1 MRFAHLADTHLG
13 YRQYNLIEREEDFYE
28 TFHKTV
34 DKIIESEVDFV
45 IHSGDLFESNKPST
59 RTLFE
64 FQKGFFKL
72 KEAGIPIYAIAG
84 NHDSVMSQGSL
95 PPQVLFKDLGLKLI
109 SPNQKCYLH
118 GGVLICG
125 LPFSPKTKMKFYREE
140 LKKLEKEADRHL
152 KSILVMHQGID
163 KYFNQSYELELEHI
177 PRNFDYY
184 ALGHLHNYIVD
195 DFGKGKLVYPGSG
208 DVWRTNE
215 LEDARKNGKGFC
227 IVNLSQDPPEIER
240 VKIDVSRE
248 YFREYID
255 YDKLDEKLEVIKNRI
270 INLEKKPVLE
280 LIVEN
285 GDFNSSDVYDI
296 INDALGEHVLTIRP
310 TLRPDTI
317 DGPLIPDDIEGTLDP
332 RGLLYHELDERH
344 NSKEINNL
352 AVDLLDNLS
361 KGNEEESKHIS
372 DKFYEDFY
380 GLKINSSDDIEIAES
395 ENSGDS
401 DGNMN
406 SNNRDSNG
414 NSDSNNR
421 ESSKNT
427 DLKSMDNPADDEKG
441 KSKIVSL
448 DNF

>member
-13 YRQYNLIEREEDFYE
+13 YRQYGLIEREEDFYE
-28 TFHKTV
+28 AFHKTV
-34 DKIIESEVDFV
+34 DKIIESNVDFV
-45 IHSGDLFESNKPST
+45 IHSGDLFETNKPTT

-72 KEAGIPIYAIAG
+72 KEAGIPVYAIAG
-84 NHDSVMSQGSL
+84 NHDSVMKAGSL
-95 PPQVLFKDLGLKLI
+95 PPQVLFKELGLKLI
-109 SPNQKCYLH
+109 SPNKPCYLH

-125 LPFSPKTKMKFYREE
+125 LRFTPKTKMNSYREE

-152 KSILVMHQGID
+152 KSILVLHQGID
-163 KYFNQSYELELEHI
+163 KYFNQNYELELEDI
-177 PRNFDYY
+177 PKNFDYY

-208 DVWRTNE
+208 EVWRANE

-240 VKIDVSRE
+240 VRIDLQRE
-248 YFREYID
+248 YIREYID
-255 YDKLDEKLEVIKNRI
+255 YNQLNEKLDIIKNRI
-270 INLEKKPVLE
+270 MNMEKKPVLE

-296 INDALGEHVLTIRP
+296 INDTLKEYALTIRY
-310 TLRPDTI
+310 TFNPDKHDIII
-317 DGPLIPDDIEGTLDP
+317 DGDMETLDP
-332 RGLLYHELDERH
+332 RGLLYQELDKRH

-372 DKFYEDFY
+372 DKFYEDYY
-380 GLKINSSDDIEIAES
+380 GLKINSSDIEKE
-395 ENSGDS
+395 ENGNSRES
-401 DGNMN
+401 DGNI
-406 SNNRDSNG
+406 
-414 NSDSNNR
+414 DSNNG
-421 ESSKNT
+421 ESGEKTDSKTN
-427 DLKSMDNPADDEKG
+427 DNSIDEKED
-441 KSKIVSL
+441 KTKFVSL

>member
-13 YRQYNLIEREEDFYE
+13 YRQYGLIEREEDFYE

-34 DKIIESEVDFV
+34 DKIIESDVDFV

-64 FQKGFFKL
+64 FQKGFLKL
-72 KEAGIPIYAIAG
+72 KEAGIPVYAIAG
-84 NHDSVMSQGSL
+84 NHDSVMRAGSL
-95 PPQVLFKDLGLKLI
+95 PPQVLFKELGLKLI
-109 SPNQKCYLH
+109 SPSQPCYLH

-125 LPFSPKTKMKFYREE
+125 LPYSPKTQMNYYLEKLRM
-140 LKKLEKEADRHL
+140 LEKEADNHL
-152 KSILVMHQGID
+152 KSILVLHQGID

-177 PRNFDYY
+177 PKNFDYY

-195 DFGKGKLVYPGSG
+195 DFGKGKLVYPGSAEI
-208 DVWRTNE
+208 WRTNE
-215 LEDARKNGKGFC
+215 LQDARKNGKGFC

-240 VKIDVSRE
+240 VAIDMPRE
-248 YFREYID
+248 YIREYID
-255 YDKLDEKLEVIKNRI
+255 YGDLNEKLDIIKNHIMKLEN
-270 INLEKKPVLE
+270 KPVLE

-310 TLRPDTI
+310 NLRPDDSTI
-317 DGPLIPDDIEGTLDP
+317 TDIPEGDGETLDP
-332 RGLLYHELDERH
+332 RGLLYQELDERH

-352 AVDLLDNLS
+352 AVDLLDKLS

-380 GLKINSSDDIEIAES
+380 GLKINSSDDFDKDKHEKGVES
-395 ENSGDS
+395 D
-401 DGNMN
+401 
-406 SNNRDSNG
+406 G
-414 NSDSNNR
+414 NSDSNYN
-421 ESSKNT
+421 ESSKNI
-427 DLKSMDNPADDEKG
+427 DSKSMDNPTDKEKG
-441 KSKIVSL
+441 KSKFVSL

>member
-13 YRQYNLIEREEDFYE
+13 YRQYGLMEREEDFYNV
-28 TFHKTV
+28 FHKTV
-34 DKIIESEVDFV
+34 DKIIESKVDFV
-45 IHSGDLFESNKPST
+45 IHSGDLFETNKPST

-72 KEAGIPIYAIAG
+72 NEAGIPVYAIAG
-84 NHDSVMSQGSL
+84 NHDSVMKKGSL
-95 PPQVLFKDLGLKLI
+95 PPQVLFKELGLKLI
-109 SPNQKCYLH
+109 SPSQPCYLH

-125 LPFSPKTKMKFYREE
+125 LPYSPKTQMNYYREK
-140 LKKLEKEADRHL
+140 LRMLEKEADNHL
-152 KSILVMHQGID
+152 KSILVLHQGID

-177 PRNFDYY
+177 PKNFDYY

-195 DFGKGKLVYPGSG
+195 DFGKGKLVYPGSAEI
-208 DVWRTNE
+208 WRTNE
-215 LEDARKNGKGFC
+215 LQDARKNGKGFC

-240 VKIDVSRE
+240 VAIDMPRE
-248 YFREYID
+248 YIREYID
-255 YDKLDEKLEVIKNRI
+255 YGDLNEKLDIIKNHIMKLEN
-270 INLEKKPVLE
+270 KPVLE

-296 INDALGEHVLTIRP
+296 INDALGEYVLTIRP
-310 TLRPDTI
+310 NFK
-317 DGPLIPDDIEGTLDP
+317 PDDPTSIEIPEGDDETLDP
-332 RGLLYHELDERH
+332 RGLLYQELDEKH

-380 GLKINSSDDIEIAES
+380 GLKINSSDDFDKDKHEKGVES
-395 ENSGDS
+395 D
-401 DGNMN
+401 
-406 SNNRDSNG
+406 G
-414 NSDSNNR
+414 NSDSNYK
-421 ESSKNT
+421 ESSKNI
-427 DLKSMDNPADDEKG
+427 DSKSMDNPTDKEKG
-441 KSKIVSL
+441 KSKFVSL

>member
-13 YRQYNLIEREEDFYE
+13 YRQYGLMEREEDFYNV
-28 TFHKTV
+28 FHKTV
-34 DKIIESEVDFV
+34 DKIIESKVDFV
-45 IHSGDLFESNKPST
+45 IHSGDLFETNKPST

-72 KEAGIPIYAIAG
+72 NEAGIPVYAIAG
-84 NHDSVMSQGSL
+84 NHDSVMKKGSM
-95 PPQVLFKDLGLKLI
+95 PPQVLFKELGLKLI
-109 SPNQKCYLH
+109 SPSQPCYLH

-125 LPFSPKTKMKFYREE
+125 LPYSPKTQMNYYREK
-140 LKKLEKEADRHL
+140 LRMLEKEADNHL
-152 KSILVMHQGID
+152 KSILVLHQGID

-177 PRNFDYY
+177 PKNFDYY

-195 DFGKGKLVYPGSG
+195 DFGKGKLVYPGSAEI
-208 DVWRTNE
+208 WRTNE
-215 LEDARKNGKGFC
+215 LQDARKNGKGFC

-240 VKIDVSRE
+240 VAIDMPRE
-248 YFREYID
+248 YIREYID
-255 YDKLDEKLEVIKNRI
+255 YGDLNEKLDIIKNHIMKLEN
-270 INLEKKPVLE
+270 KPVLE

-310 TLRPDTI
+310 NLRPDDSTI
-317 DGPLIPDDIEGTLDP
+317 TDIPEGDGETLDP
-332 RGLLYHELDERH
+332 RGLLYQELDERH

-352 AVDLLDNLS
+352 AVDLLDKLS

-380 GLKINSSDDIEIAES
+380 GLKINSSDDFDKDKHEKGVE
-395 ENSGDS
+395 S
-401 DGNMN
+401 DGNN
-406 SNNRDSNG
+406 DSNY
-414 NSDSNNR
+414 N
-421 ESSKNT
+421 ESSKNI
-427 DLKSMDNPADDEKG
+427 DSKSMDNPTDKEKG
-441 KSKIVSL
+441 KSKFVSL

>member
-13 YRQYNLIEREEDFYE
+13 YRQYGLIEREEDFYNV
-28 TFHKTV
+28 FHKTV

-45 IHSGDLFESNKPST
+45 IHSGDLFETNKPST

-72 KEAGIPIYAIAG
+72 KEAGIPVYAIAG
-84 NHDSVMSQGSL
+84 NHDSVMRTGSL
-95 PPQVLFKDLGLKLI
+95 PPQVLFKELGLKLI
-109 SPNQKCYLH
+109 SPSQPCYLH

-125 LPFSPKTKMKFYREE
+125 LPYSPKTQMNYYREN
-140 LKKLEKEADRHL
+140 LRMLEKEAENHL
-152 KSILVMHQGID
+152 KSILVLHQGID

-177 PRNFDYY
+177 PKNFDYY

-195 DFGKGKLVYPGSG
+195 DFGKGKLVYPGSAEI
-208 DVWRTNE
+208 WRTNE
-215 LEDARKNGKGFC
+215 LPDARKNGKGFC

-240 VKIDVSRE
+240 VAIDMPRE
-248 YFREYID
+248 YIREYID
-255 YDKLDEKLEVIKNRI
+255 YGDLNEKLDIIKNHIMKLEN
-270 INLEKKPVLE
+270 KPVLE

-296 INDALGEHVLTIRP
+296 INDALGEYVLTIRP
-310 TLRPDTI
+310 NFK
-317 DGPLIPDDIEGTLDP
+317 PDDPTSIEIPEGDDETLDP
-332 RGLLYHELDERH
+332 RGLLYQELDERH

-380 GLKINSSDDIEIAES
+380 GLKINSSDDFDKDKHEKGVES
-395 ENSGDS
+395 D
-401 DGNMN
+401 
-406 SNNRDSNG
+406 G
-414 NSDSNNR
+414 NSDSNYK
-421 ESSKNT
+421 ESSKNI
-427 DLKSMDNPADDEKG
+427 DSKSMDNPTDKEKG
-441 KSKIVSL
+441 KSKFVSL

>member
-13 YRQYNLIEREEDFYE
+13 YRQYGLIEREEDFYNV
-28 TFHKTV
+28 FHKTV

-45 IHSGDLFESNKPST
+45 IHSGDLFETNKPST

-72 KEAGIPIYAIAG
+72 NEAGIPVYAIAG
-84 NHDSVMSQGSL
+84 NHDSVMKKGSM
-95 PPQVLFKDLGLKLI
+95 PPQVLFKELGLKLI
-109 SPNQKCYLH
+109 SPSQPCYLH

-125 LPFSPKTKMKFYREE
+125 LPYSPKTQMNYYREN
-140 LKKLEKEADRHL
+140 LRMLEKEAENHL
-152 KSILVMHQGID
+152 KSILVLHQGID

-177 PRNFDYY
+177 PKNFDYY

-195 DFGKGKLVYPGSG
+195 DFGKGKLVYPGSAEI
-208 DVWRTNE
+208 WRTNE
-215 LEDARKNGKGFC
+215 LPDARKNGKGFC

-240 VKIDVSRE
+240 VAIDMPRE
-248 YFREYID
+248 YIREYID
-255 YDKLDEKLEVIKNRI
+255 YGDLNEKLDIIKNHIMKLEN
-270 INLEKKPVLE
+270 KPVLE

-296 INDALGEHVLTIRP
+296 INDALGEYVLTIRP
-310 TLRPDTI
+310 NFK
-317 DGPLIPDDIEGTLDP
+317 PDDPTSIEIPEGDDETLDP
-332 RGLLYHELDERH
+332 RGLLYQELDERH

-380 GLKINSSDDIEIAES
+380 GLKINSSDDFDKDKHEKGVES
-395 ENSGDS
+395 D
-401 DGNMN
+401 
-406 SNNRDSNG
+406 G
-414 NSDSNNR
+414 NSDSNYN
-421 ESSKNT
+421 ESSKNI
-427 DLKSMDNPADDEKG
+427 DSKSMDNPTDKEKG
-441 KSKIVSL
+441 KSKFVSL

>member
-13 YRQYNLIEREEDFYE
+13 YRQYGLIEREEDFYE

-34 DKIIESEVDFV
+34 DKIIESDVDFV
-45 IHSGDLFESNKPST
+45 IHSGDLFETNKPST

-64 FQKGFFKL
+64 FQKGFLKL
-72 KEAGIPIYAIAG
+72 KEAGIPVYAIAG
-84 NHDSVMSQGSL
+84 NHDSVMRAGSL
-95 PPQVLFKDLGLKLI
+95 PPQVLFKELGLKLI
-109 SPNQKCYLH
+109 SPSQPCYLH

-125 LPFSPKTKMKFYREE
+125 LPYSPKTQMNYYHEE

-177 PRNFDYY
+177 PKNFDYY

-195 DFGKGKLVYPGSG
+195 NLGKGKLVYPGSG

-255 YDKLDEKLEVIKNRI
+255 YEKLDAKLEVIKNRI

-285 GDFNSSDVYDI
+285 GNFDSSDVYDI
-296 INDALGEHVLTIRP
+296 INDSLGDYALTIRP
-310 TLRPDTI
+310 NLRPDDSTI
-317 DGPLIPDDIEGTLDP
+317 TDIPEGDGETLDP
-332 RGLLYHELDERH
+332 RGLLYQKLDERH

-380 GLKINSSDDIEIAES
+380 RLKINSSDDIEKE
-395 ENSGDS
+395 ENGNSGEPN
-401 DGNMN
+401 GNMN
-406 SNNRDSNG
+406 SNNSESEDNEDS
-414 NSDSNNR
+414 
-421 ESSKNT
+421 KT
-427 DLKSMDNPADDEKG
+427 MDNSADDGKG
-441 KSKIVSL
+441 KAKFVSL

>member
-13 YRQYNLIEREEDFYE
+13 YRQYGLIEREEDFYE
-28 TFHKTV
+28 AFHKTV
-34 DKIIESEVDFV
+34 DKIIESNVDFV
-45 IHSGDLFESNKPST
+45 IHSGDLFETNKPTT

-72 KEAGIPIYAIAG
+72 KEAGIPVYAIAG
-84 NHDSVMSQGSL
+84 NHDSVMKAGSL
-95 PPQVLFKDLGLKLI
+95 PPQVLFKELGLKLI
-109 SPNQKCYLH
+109 SPNKPCYLH

-125 LPFSPKTKMKFYREE
+125 LPFTAKTKMNSYRDD

-152 KSILVMHQGID
+152 KSILVIHQGID
-163 KYFNQSYELELEHI
+163 KYFNQNYELELEDI
-177 PRNFDYY
+177 PKNFDYY

-208 DVWRTNE
+208 EVWRANE

-240 VKIDVSRE
+240 VRIDLQRE
-248 YFREYID
+248 YIREYID
-255 YDKLDEKLEVIKNRI
+255 YNQLNEKLDIIKNRI
-270 INLEKKPVLE
+270 MNMEKKPVLE

-296 INDALGEHVLTIRP
+296 INDTLKEYALTIRY
-310 TLRPDTI
+310 TFK
-317 DGPLIPDDIEGTLDP
+317 PDDIDITITPDKIEGTLDP
-332 RGLLYHELDERH
+332 RGLLYQELDKKH

-372 DKFYEDFY
+372 DKFYEDYY
-380 GLKINSSDDIEIAES
+380 GLKINSSDIEKE
-395 ENSGDS
+395 ENSGES
-401 DGNMN
+401 DGNI
-406 SNNRDSNG
+406 
-414 NSDSNNR
+414 DSNNR
-421 ESSKNT
+421 ESNINPDNDESGEKIDSKAMENST
-427 DLKSMDNPADDEKG
+427 DEKED
-441 KSKIVSL
+441 KPKFVSL

>member
-13 YRQYNLIEREEDFYE
+13 YRQYGLIEREEDFYE
-28 TFHKTV
+28 AFHKTV
-34 DKIIESEVDFV
+34 DKIIESNVDFV
-45 IHSGDLFESNKPST
+45 IHSGDLFETNKPTT

-72 KEAGIPIYAIAG
+72 KEAGIPVYAIAG
-84 NHDSVMSQGSL
+84 NHDSVMKAGSL
-95 PPQVLFKDLGLKLI
+95 PPQVLFKELGLKLI
-109 SPNQKCYLH
+109 SPNKPCYLH

-125 LPFSPKTKMKFYREE
+125 LRFTPKTKMNSYREE

-163 KYFNQSYELELEHI
+163 KYFNQNYELELEDI
-177 PRNFDYY
+177 PKNFDYY

-208 DVWRTNE
+208 EVWRANE

-255 YDKLDEKLEVIKNRI
+255 YEKLDEKLEVIKNRI

-285 GDFNSSDVYDI
+285 GNFDSSDVYDI
-296 INDALGEHVLTIRP
+296 INDSLGDYALTIRP
-310 TLRPDTI
+310 NLRPDDSTI
-317 DGPLIPDDIEGTLDP
+317 TDIPEGDGETLDP
-332 RGLLYHELDERH
+332 RGLLYQKLDERH

-380 GLKINSSDDIEIAES
+380 RLKINSSDDIEKE
-395 ENSGDS
+395 ENGNSGEPN
-401 DGNMN
+401 GNMN
-406 SNNRDSNG
+406 SNNSESEDNEDS
-414 NSDSNNR
+414 
-421 ESSKNT
+421 KT
-427 DLKSMDNPADDEKG
+427 MDNSADDGKG
-441 KSKIVSL
+441 KAKFVSL

>member
-13 YRQYNLIEREEDFYE
+13 YRQYGLIEREEDFYNV
-28 TFHKTV
+28 FHKTV

-45 IHSGDLFESNKPST
+45 IHSGDLFETNKPST

-72 KEAGIPIYAIAG
+72 KEAGIPVYAIAG
-84 NHDSVMSQGSL
+84 NHDSVMRTGSL
-95 PPQVLFKDLGLKLI
+95 PPQVLFKELGLKLI
-109 SPNQKCYLH
+109 SPSQPCYLH

-125 LPFSPKTKMKFYREE
+125 LPYSPKTQMNYYREN
-140 LKKLEKEADRHL
+140 LRMLEKEAENHL
-152 KSILVMHQGID
+152 KSILVLHQGID

-177 PRNFDYY
+177 PKNFDYY

-195 DFGKGKLVYPGSG
+195 DFGKGKLVYPGSAEIG
-208 DVWRTNE
+208 RTNE
-215 LEDARKNGKGFC
+215 LPDARKNGKGFC

-240 VKIDVSRE
+240 VAIDMPRE
-248 YFREYID
+248 YIREYID
-255 YDKLDEKLEVIKNRI
+255 YGDLNEKLDIIKNHIMKLEN
-270 INLEKKPVLE
+270 KPVLE

-296 INDALGEHVLTIRP
+296 INDALGEYVLTIRP
-310 TLRPDTI
+310 NFK
-317 DGPLIPDDIEGTLDP
+317 PDDPTSIEIPEGDDETLDP
-332 RGLLYHELDERH
+332 RGLLYQELDERH

-380 GLKINSSDDIEIAES
+380 GLKINSSDDFDKDKHEKGVES
-395 ENSGDS
+395 D
-401 DGNMN
+401 
-406 SNNRDSNG
+406 G
-414 NSDSNNR
+414 NSDSNYN
-421 ESSKNT
+421 ESSKNI
-427 DLKSMDNPADDEKG
+427 DSKSMDKPTDKEKG
-441 KSKIVSL
+441 KSKFVSL

>member
-13 YRQYNLIEREEDFYE
+13 YRQYGLMEREEDFYNV
-28 TFHKTV
+28 FHKTV
-34 DKIIESEVDFV
+34 DKIIESKVDFV
-45 IHSGDLFESNKPST
+45 IHSGDLFETNKPST

-72 KEAGIPIYAIAG
+72 NEAGIPVYAIAG
-84 NHDSVMSQGSL
+84 NHDSVMKKGSM
-95 PPQVLFKDLGLKLI
+95 PPQVLFKELGLKLI
-109 SPNQKCYLH
+109 SPSQPCYLH

-125 LPFSPKTKMKFYREE
+125 LPYSPKTQMNYYREN
-140 LKKLEKEADRHL
+140 LRMLEKEAENHL
-152 KSILVMHQGID
+152 KSILVLHQGID

-177 PRNFDYY
+177 PKNFDYY

-195 DFGKGKLVYPGSG
+195 DFGKGKLVYPGSAEI
-208 DVWRTNE
+208 WRTNE
-215 LEDARKNGKGFC
+215 LPDARKNGKGFC

-240 VKIDVSRE
+240 VAIDMPRE
-248 YFREYID
+248 YIREYID
-255 YDKLDEKLEVIKNRI
+255 YGDLNEKLDIIKNHIMKLEN
-270 INLEKKPVLE
+270 KPVLE

-296 INDALGEHVLTIRP
+296 INDALGEYVLTIRP
-310 TLRPDTI
+310 NFK
-317 DGPLIPDDIEGTLDP
+317 PDDPTSIEIPEGDDETLDP
-332 RGLLYHELDERH
+332 RGLLYQELDERH

-380 GLKINSSDDIEIAES
+380 GLKINSSDDFDKDKHEKGVE
-395 ENSGDS
+395 S
-401 DGNMN
+401 DGNN
-406 SNNRDSNG
+406 DSNY
-414 NSDSNNR
+414 N
-421 ESSKNT
+421 ESSKNI
-427 DLKSMDNPADDEKG
+427 DSKSMDNSADDGKG
-441 KSKIVSL
+441 KAKFVSL

>member
-13 YRQYNLIEREEDFYE
+13 YRQYGLMEREEDFYNV
-28 TFHKTV
+28 FHKTV
-34 DKIIESEVDFV
+34 DKIIESKVDFV
-45 IHSGDLFESNKPST
+45 IHSGDLFETNKPST

-72 KEAGIPIYAIAG
+72 NEAGIPVYAIAG
-84 NHDSVMSQGSL
+84 NHDSVMKKGSM
-95 PPQVLFKDLGLKLI
+95 PPQVLFKELGLKLI
-109 SPNQKCYLH
+109 SPSQPCYLH

-125 LPFSPKTKMKFYREE
+125 LPYSPKTQMNYYREK
-140 LKKLEKEADRHL
+140 LRMLEKEADNHL
-152 KSILVMHQGID
+152 KSILVLHQGID

-177 PRNFDYY
+177 PKNFDYY

-195 DFGKGKLVYPGSG
+195 DFGKGKLVYPGSAEI
-208 DVWRTNE
+208 WRTNE
-215 LEDARKNGKGFC
+215 LQDARKNGKGFC

-240 VKIDVSRE
+240 VVIDMPRE
-248 YFREYID
+248 YIREYID
-255 YDKLDEKLEVIKNRI
+255 YGDLNEKLDIIKNHIMKLEN
-270 INLEKKPVLE
+270 KPVLE

-296 INDALGEHVLTIRP
+296 INDALGEYVLTIRP
-310 TLRPDTI
+310 NFK
-317 DGPLIPDDIEGTLDP
+317 PDDPTSIEIPEGDDETLDP
-332 RGLLYHELDERH
+332 RGLLYKELDERH

-380 GLKINSSDDIEIAES
+380 GLKINSSDDFDKDKHEKGVES
-395 ENSGDS
+395 D
-401 DGNMN
+401 
-406 SNNRDSNG
+406 G
-414 NSDSNNR
+414 NSDSNYN
-421 ESSKNT
+421 ESSKNI
-427 DLKSMDNPADDEKG
+427 DSKSMDNPTDKEKG
-441 KSKIVSL
+441 KSKFVSL

>member
-13 YRQYNLIEREEDFYE
+13 YRQYGLMEREEDFYNV
-28 TFHKTV
+28 FHKTV
-34 DKIIESEVDFV
+34 DKIIESKVDFV
-45 IHSGDLFESNKPST
+45 IHSGDLFETNKPST

-72 KEAGIPIYAIAG
+72 NEAGIPVYAIAG
-84 NHDSVMSQGSL
+84 NHDSVMKKGSM
-95 PPQVLFKDLGLKLI
+95 PPQVLFKELGLKLI
-109 SPNQKCYLH
+109 SPSQPCYLH

-125 LPFSPKTKMKFYREE
+125 LPYSPKTQMNYYREK
-140 LKKLEKEADRHL
+140 LRMLEKEADNHL
-152 KSILVMHQGID
+152 KSILVLHQGID

-177 PRNFDYY
+177 PKNFDYY

-195 DFGKGKLVYPGSG
+195 DFGKGKLVYPGSAEI
-208 DVWRTNE
+208 WRTNE
-215 LEDARKNGKGFC
+215 LQDARKNGKGFC

-240 VKIDVSRE
+240 VAIDMPRE
-248 YFREYID
+248 YIREYID
-255 YDKLDEKLEVIKNRI
+255 YGDLNEKLDIIKNHIMKLEN
-270 INLEKKPVLE
+270 KPVLE

-310 TLRPDTI
+310 NLRPDDSTI
-317 DGPLIPDDIEGTLDP
+317 TDIPEGDGETLDP
-332 RGLLYHELDERH
+332 RGLLYQELDERH

-352 AVDLLDNLS
+352 AVDLLDKLS

-380 GLKINSSDDIEIAES
+380 GLKINSSDDFDKDKHEKGVES
-395 ENSGDS
+395 D
-401 DGNMN
+401 
-406 SNNRDSNG
+406 G
-414 NSDSNNR
+414 NSDSNYN
-421 ESSKNT
+421 ESSKNI
-427 DLKSMDNPADDEKG
+427 DSKSMDNPTDKEKG
-441 KSKIVSL
+441 KSKFVSL

>member
-13 YRQYNLIEREEDFYE
+13 YRQYGLIEREEDFYNV
-28 TFHKTV
+28 FHKTV
-34 DKIIESEVDFV
+34 DKIIESKVDFV
-45 IHSGDLFESNKPST
+45 IHSGDLFETNKPST

-72 KEAGIPIYAIAG
+72 KEAGIPVYAIAG
-84 NHDSVMSQGSL
+84 NHDSVMRTGSL
-95 PPQVLFKDLGLKLI
+95 PPQVLFKELGLKLI
-109 SPNQKCYLH
+109 SPSQPCYLH

-125 LPFSPKTKMKFYREE
+125 LPYSPKTQMNYYREN
-140 LKKLEKEADRHL
+140 LRMLEKEAENHL
-152 KSILVMHQGID
+152 KSILVLHQGID

-177 PRNFDYY
+177 PKNFDYY

-195 DFGKGKLVYPGSG
+195 DFGKGKLVYPGSAEI
-208 DVWRTNE
+208 WRTNE
-215 LEDARKNGKGFC
+215 LPDARKNGKGFC

-240 VKIDVSRE
+240 VAIDMPRE
-248 YFREYID
+248 YIREYID
-255 YDKLDEKLEVIKNRI
+255 YGDLNEKLDIIKNHIMKLEN
-270 INLEKKPVLE
+270 KPVLE

-296 INDALGEHVLTIRP
+296 INDALGEYVLTIRP
-310 TLRPDTI
+310 NFK
-317 DGPLIPDDIEGTLDP
+317 PDDPTSIEIPEGDDETLDP
-332 RGLLYHELDERH
+332 RGLLYQELDERH

-380 GLKINSSDDIEIAES
+380 GLKINSSDDFDKDKHEKGVE
-395 ENSGDS
+395 S
-401 DGNMN
+401 DGNN
-406 SNNRDSNG
+406 DSNY
-414 NSDSNNR
+414 N
-421 ESSKNT
+421 ESSKNI
-427 DLKSMDNPADDEKG
+427 DSKSMDNSADDGKG
-441 KSKIVSL
+441 KAKFVSL

>member
-13 YRQYNLIEREEDFYE
+13 YRQYGLIEREEDFYE

-34 DKIIESEVDFV
+34 DKIIESDVDFV
-45 IHSGDLFESNKPST
+45 IHSGDLFETNKPST

-72 KEAGIPIYAIAG
+72 KEAGIPVYAIAG
-84 NHDSVMSQGSL
+84 NHDSVMRAGSL
-95 PPQVLFKDLGLKLI
+95 PPQVLFKELGLKLI
-109 SPNQKCYLH
+109 SRSQPCYLH

-125 LPFSPKTKMKFYREE
+125 LPYSPKTQMNYYREK
-140 LKKLEKEADRHL
+140 LRMLEKEADRHL
-152 KSILVMHQGID
+152 KSILVLHQGID

-255 YDKLDEKLEVIKNRI
+255 YDKLNEKLEVIKNRI

-285 GDFNSSDVYDI
+285 GNFDSSDVYDI

-310 TLRPDTI
+310 NLRPDDSTI
-317 DGPLIPDDIEGTLDP
+317 TDIPEGDGETLDP
-332 RGLLYHELDERH
+332 RGLLYQELDERY

-380 GLKINSSDDIEIAES
+380 RLKINSSDDIEKE
-395 ENSGDS
+395 ENGNSGEPN
-401 DGNMN
+401 GNMN
-406 SNNRDSNG
+406 SNNRESEDNEDS
-414 NSDSNNR
+414 
-421 ESSKNT
+421 KT
-427 DLKSMDNPADDEKG
+427 MDNSTDDRQEKA
-441 KSKIVSL
+441 KFVSL